1 MFGKLS
7 KKFNI
12 KFSLVINSIVWTIY
26 RLIIINVEINQI
38 LYIIFEG
45 VFLSL
50 ILNLIYIKYNSLN
63 YLILTRFI
71 IINIPISLY
80 IYYSNYVIITKVIIL
95 IIVFRML
102 YKNLNK
108 QYVHEQK

>member
-1 MFGKLS
+1 M
-7 KKFNI
+7 
-12 KFSLVINSIVWTIY
+12 KFSLVINSTVWTIY

-38 LYIIFEG
+38 LYIIFEE
-45 VFLSL
+45 VF
-50 ILNLIYIKYNSLN
+50 LNLIYIKYNSLK

-80 IYYSNYVIITKVIIL
+80 IYYSNSVIITKVINL